1 MILELLKY
9 FAKYPTKAGV
19 LNLFKQGE
27 STLSGYADLLSFV
40 NALPANSVMPD
51 IENYVV
57 ASDLDSTKQLVSEF
71 VGVPTYLMVDYGEIV
86 STPNQ
91 RNTLQ
96 DSIRLAITVA
106 MRLSDTSDLIEQS
119 LASSRTLNLI
129 NRLRAHMMADER
141 NSVLGTFVS
150 QIISGQHTFVPFQ
163 WKDTASIGW
172 TMAFTL
178 DATDLLD
185 VSTLRRSLSSQQ

>member
-1 MILELLKY
+1 MVTTSADSLPNGKKTGVWLEEIAVPYLAL
-9 FAKYPTKAGV
+9 AKAG
-19 LNLFKQGE
+19 
-27 STLSGYADLLSFV
+27 
-40 NALPANSVMPD
+40 
-51 IENYVV
+51 
-57 ASDLDSTKQLVSEF
+57 
-71 VGVPTYLMVDYGEIV
+71 
-86 STPNQ
+86 
-91 RNTLQ
+91 
-96 DSIRLAITVA
+96 LAITVA

>member
-57 ASDLDSTKQLVSEF
+57 ASDIDSTKQLVSEF
-71 VGVPTYLMVDYGEIV
+71 VGVPTYLMRLVVSNAEFVTIV
-86 STPNQ
+86 LVCDV
-91 RNTLQ
+91 RY
-96 DSIRLAITVA
+96 
-106 MRLSDTSDLIEQS
+106 LSDITC
-119 LASSRTLNLI
+119 R
-129 NRLRAHMMADER
+129 
-141 NSVLGTFVS
+141 
-150 QIISGQHTFVPFQ
+150 
-163 WKDTASIGW
+163 
-172 TMAFTL
+172 
-178 DATDLLD
+178 
-185 VSTLRRSLSSQQ
+185 